1 MHEFFVLN
9 FGLLYSLTSLS
20 KSVHFNQLSQIYNT
34 MHKAKLSSTSGIKSL
49 ASSVEKT
56 TLPNGLTV
64 VTETVRTVR
73 SVSVGLW
80 TETGSRDESPSVNG
94 ISHFIEHLVFK
105 GTKKRDYIEISKSLE
120 RVGGYLNAFTTKEQ
134 TCFYARCLDEHI
146 GVAIDVLTDLVFNPT
161 FPESEVEKEK
171 EVVIEEIK
179 SVEDTPDELI
189 LDEFD
194 ELFYRHH
201 ALGLPIAGTEKS
213 VRALTRES
221 IEAYLRQTY
230 TTDKMLLVAAGNV
243 QHDEVVRLA
252 EKYVPKRR
260 TTKIKAPRVPF
271 DQRTYTP
278 FMIEKAK
285 PISQAHVVLG
295 FPFVRNDDT
304 FYTTL
309 LLNSIL
315 GVGMSSRLNLELREK
330 YGLVYTIYS
339 AFTYYDET
347 NMLSVYLG
355 TDKEKVPQALHLVK
369 EQMRRLAEK
378 PVPEKELA
386 LAKAQAKGAIIMSQE
401 SMSSRA
407 SHLARDLY
415 YFGRDMRADEI
426 IEHIDTVRA
435 KDIQALAE
443 TLFDESQ
450 YSTLIYMPKKKRA

>member
-1 MHEFFVLN
+1 
-9 FGLLYSLTSLS
+9 
-20 KSVHFNQLSQIYNT
+20 
-34 MHKAKLSSTSGIKSL
+34 MHKAKLSAKLSSTSGAKSL
-49 ASSVEKT
+49 ASLIEKT

-105 GTKKRDYIEISKSLE
+105 GTKKRNYIEISKSLE
-120 RVGGYLNAFTTKEQ
+120 RVGGYLNAFTTKEH

-146 GVAIDVLTDLVFNPT
+146 SVAIDVLTDLVFNPT
-161 FPESEVEKEK
+161 FPEAEVEKEK
-171 EVVIEEIK
+171 DVVIEEIK

-243 QHDEVVRLA
+243 RHDEVVRLA
-252 EKYVPKRR
+252 EKFVPKRR
-260 TTKIKAPRVPF
+260 AAKTKTPRVPF
-271 DQRTYTP
+271 DHDAYAP
-278 FMIEKAK
+278 FAIEKPK
-285 PISQAHVVLG
+285 PISQAHLVIG
-295 FPFVRNDDT
+295 FPFARNDDD
-304 FYTTL
+304 FYATM

-315 GVGMSSRLNLELREK
+315 GGGMSSRLNLELREK

-339 AFTYYDET
+339 SFTYYDET
-347 NMLSVYLG
+347 NMLSIYLG
-355 TDKEKVPQALHLVK
+355 TDKEKAPQSLRLVK
-369 EQMRRLAEK
+369 EQMKKLAEK

-386 LAKAQAKGAIIMSQE
+386 IAKAQAKGAIIMSQE

-407 SHLARDLY
+407 SHLARDIY
-415 YFGRDMRADEI
+415 YFGRDLRTDEI
-426 IEHIDTVRA
+426 IERIDAIRA

-443 TLFDESQ
+443 RLFDESK